1 MKIPSELLEKICEQ
15 SVSPPSKAVSLLID
29 EILASHGEAVQG
41 ILFYG
46 SCLHKGEDLEGL
58 FDLYVLVNSYDSVN
72 RNSMQAALNKLLPPN
87 VFYLEVPFGEQV
99 GEQAGEQKEDQKVR
113 AKYAVLSLDDL
124 QKGTSRRWFH
134 SYLWARFCQPT
145 TIVYLRNEKVAEQ
158 VNHAFAQAVVTFVS
172 RVLPRMP
179 QEFTIRELWS
189 TGLALTYR
197 SEFRPEQ
204 ADQQVRLFDAR
215 PDYFKEVTSRAFDG
229 SPYQVERVHNQE
241 SSLYSVKIPK
251 SVRFFSRLT
260 WALRI
265 VQGKVLSVL
274 RLVKGTLTFDGG
286 VDYILWK
293 IKRHSGVTL
302 EASPFLKRH
311 PVLAMCVLSFRLYRR
326 GGVR

>member
-1 MKIPSELLEKICEQ
+1 MIMEIPSELLEKISEQ
-15 SVSPPSKAVSLLID
+15 SVSPPSKAVSLLVD
-29 EILASHGEAVQG
+29 EILASYGEAVQG

-58 FDLYVLVNSYDSVN
+58 FDLYVLVNRYDSVN

-87 VFYLEVPFGEQV
+87 VFYLEVPLGEQT
-99 GEQAGEQKEDQKVR
+99 GDQKGDQTVR

-145 TIVYLRNEKVAEQ
+145 TIVYLRDGKVAER
-158 VNHAFAQAVVTFVS
+158 VNQAFAQAVVTFVS

-179 QEFTIRELWS
+179 QEFTIRDLWS

-215 PDYFKEVTSRAFDG
+215 PDYFKEVTCRAFDG
-229 SPYQVERVHNQE
+229 SPYQVKRVHNQE
-241 SSLYSVKIPK
+241 SSLYSVIIPN
-251 SVRFFSRLT
+251 SVRFLSRLT

-293 IKRHSGVTL
+293 IKRHSGVSQ
-302 EASPFLKRH
+302 EASPFLKRQ
-311 PVLAMCVLSFRLYRR
+311 PVLAICVLYLRLYRQ

>member
-1 MKIPSELLEKICEQ
+1 MIMEIPLELLEKISEQ

-29 EILASHGEAVQG
+29 KILASYGEAVQG

-72 RNSMQAALNKLLPPN
+72 RNFMHAALNKLLPPN
-87 VFYLEVPFGEQV
+87 VFYLEVPF
-99 GEQAGEQKEDQKVR
+99 EDQTGDQTVR

-145 TIVYLRNEKVAEQ
+145 TIVYLRNAKVAEQ
-158 VNHAFAQAVVTFVS
+158 VNYAFTQAVVTFVS

-189 TGLALTYR
+189 RGLALTYR

-215 PDYFKEVTSRAFDG
+215 PDYFKEVTCRAFDG
-229 SPYQVERVHNQE
+229 LPYQVKKIHNQE
-241 SSLYSVKIPK
+241 ASLYSAIIPS
-251 SVRFFSRLT
+251 SVRFLSRLT

-293 IKRHSGVTL
+293 IKRHSGVTM

>member
-1 MKIPSELLEKICEQ
+1 MEIPSELLEKISEQ
-15 SVSPPSKAVSLLID
+15 SVSPPSKAVSLLVD
-29 EILASHGEAVQG
+29 EILASYGEAVQG

-58 FDLYVLVNSYDSVN
+58 FDLYVLVNRYDSVN

-87 VFYLEVPFGEQV
+87 VFYLEAPFG
-99 GEQAGEQKEDQKVR
+99 DQTVR

-215 PDYFKEVTSRAFDG
+215 PDYFKGVTCRAFDG
-229 SPYQVERVHNQE
+229 SPYQVKKIHNQE
-241 SSLYSVKIPK
+241 SSLYSVIIPS
-251 SVRFFSRLT
+251 SVRFLSRLT

-293 IKRHSGVTL
+293 IKRHSGVAL

>member
-1 MKIPSELLEKICEQ
+1 MIVEIPSELLEKISEK
-15 SVSPPSKAVSLLID
+15 SVSPPSKVVNLLID
-29 EILASHGEAVQG
+29 DILASYGEAVQA

-58 FDLYVLVNSYDSVN
+58 FDLYVLVDTYDSVN
-72 RNSMQAALNKLLPPN
+72 RNSIQAALNKLLPPN
-87 VFYLEVPFGEQV
+87 VFYLEVPFGEQT
-99 GEQAGEQKEDQKVR
+99 VR
-113 AKYAVLSLDDL
+113 AKYAILSLADL

-145 TIVYLRNEKVAEQ
+145 KIVYVRNEKIAEQ
-158 VNHAFAQAVVTFVS
+158 VNKAFAQAVLTFIS

-179 QEFTIRELWS
+179 REFTVRELWS
-189 TGLALTYR
+189 KGLELTYR

-204 ADQQVRLFDAR
+204 ANQQVRLYDAI
-215 PDYFKEVTSRAFDG
+215 PVYFEEISCKAFAG
-229 SPYQVERVHNQE
+229 LSYRVQGVHGRKASLHNAI
-241 SSLYSVKIPK
+241 IPIP
-251 SVRFFSRLT
+251 VRFISCIT
-260 WALRI
+260 WMLRI
-265 VQGKVLSVL
+265 VQGKILSVL

>member
-1 MKIPSELLEKICEQ
+1 MELPSELLKKISKK
-15 SVSPPSKAVSLLID
+15 SVSLPSKAVSLLID
-29 EILASHGEAVQG
+29 EILASYGEAVQA

-58 FDLYVLVNSYDSVN
+58 FDLYVLVNRYDSVN

-87 VFYLEVPFGEQV
+87 VFYLEVPL
-99 GEQAGEQKEDQKVR
+99 GEQAGEQTGDKTVR
-113 AKYAVLSLDDL
+113 AKYAVLSMDDL

-179 QEFTIRELWS
+179 EEFTIRELWS
-189 TGLALTYR
+189 KGLALTYR

-215 PDYFKEVTSRAFDG
+215 PDYFKEVTCRAFDG
-229 SPYQVERVHNQE
+229 LPYQVERVHNQE
-241 SSLYSVKIPK
+241 SSFY
-251 SVRFFSRLT
+251 
-260 WALRI
+260 
-265 VQGKVLSVL
+265 
-274 RLVKGTLTFDGG
+274 
-286 VDYILWK
+286 
-293 IKRHSGVTL
+293 
-302 EASPFLKRH
+302 
-311 PVLAMCVLSFRLYRR
+311 
-326 GGVR
+326 

>member
-1 MKIPSELLEKICEQ
+1 MIMEIPSELLEKISEQ
-15 SVSPPSKAVSLLID
+15 SVSPPSKAVSLLVD
-29 EILASHGEAVQG
+29 EILASYGEAVQG

-58 FDLYVLVNSYDSVN
+58 FDLYVLVNRYDSVN
-72 RNSMQAALNKLLPPN
+72 HNSMQAALNKLLPPN
-87 VFYLEVPFGEQV
+87 VFYLEVPFGEQ
-99 GEQAGEQKEDQKVR
+99 AGDQTVR

-145 TIVYLRNEKVAEQ
+145 TIVYLRDEKVAER

-179 QEFTIRELWS
+179 EEFTIRELWS

-197 SEFRPEQ
+197 SEFRPEK

-215 PDYFKEVTSRAFDG
+215 PDYFKEVTCRAFDG
-229 SPYQVERVHNQE
+229 LPYQVERVLSPE
-241 SSLYSVKIPK
+241 SSFYSVIIPN
-251 SVRFFSRLT
+251 SVRFLSRLT

-311 PVLAMCVLSFRLYRR
+311 PILAMCVLSFRLYRR